1 MERVRRTCMRAST
14 ILIGILLLSPVV
26 ADAQIAI
33 RPGEYEYT
41 LDMKMTVPKEAAK
54 AVLDAAGFKDQKRR
68 ECITADEARQAKED
82 VVKFFA
88 QEMQMQDCKMSDVK
102 IAGNRLSFTSTCI
115 EDGMK
120 MVMNTEMTFGADSFS
135 GISTMK
141 VDGGFTSTTTTAAKR
156 LGECK

>member
-1 MERVRRTCMRAST
+1 MIV
-14 ILIGILLLSPVV
+14 IGVVLLAPVV
-26 ADAQIAI
+26 TAAQVTI

-68 ECITADEARQAKED
+68 ECITADQARQAKED

-88 QEMQMQDCKMSDVK
+88 QEMEVENCKMSDVK
-102 IAGNRLSFTSTCI
+102 IGGNTVSFTSTCV

-120 MVMNTEMTFGADSFS
+120 MVMNTEMTFGVDSFS
-135 GISTMK
+135 GISTLK
-141 VDGGFTSTTTTAAKR
+141 GDGGLASTTTTTAKR
-156 LGECK
+156 VGECK